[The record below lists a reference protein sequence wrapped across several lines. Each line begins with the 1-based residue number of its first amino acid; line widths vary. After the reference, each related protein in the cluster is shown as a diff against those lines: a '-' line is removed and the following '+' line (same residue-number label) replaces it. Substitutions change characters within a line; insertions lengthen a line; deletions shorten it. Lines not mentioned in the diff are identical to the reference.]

1 MKKGFL
7 LLLTL
12 LNGLELLANETASQL
27 DSVAKYVNP
36 QADVRNPIWWIAI
49 IITIILGIAY
59 FVIRHYFKGIILDGK
74 PKPAIKFLEGK
85 EKKDNIFLIKTENV
99 DIDKLV
105 AQRVQVN
112 MKLLEQKYHPK
123 CTDPYQDM
131 SLIFQANFNAAQNYN
146 ADVEDYLD
154 GMRLYYSRTLK
165 DQIFSDYLKKIDFV
179 IYAKGKKKCE
189 NLIIEIV
196 LSGDNIH
203 AYAAESRKLCKAKHD
218 VAPEKNMVDRSDHF
232 YAFFPNEQEEYEY
245 GDWRLIDY
253 SIISRYNCQTLVSG
267 FPNEDIIPS
276 FYVDTRFEQEIIVN
290 WKINGADIPEAGIN
304 GKLKLTVKNKK

>member
-1 MKKGFL
+1 MKIGFSL
-7 LLLTL
+7 LVTL

-36 QADVRNPIWWIAI
+36 QADVRNPIWWIASI
-49 IITIILGIAY
+49 STIVLGIAY

-74 PKPAIKFLEGK
+74 PKPVIKILEGN
-85 EKKDNIFLIKTENV
+85 EKKDNIFLNKTDNV

-105 AQRVQVN
+105 AQKVQDN
-112 MKLLEQKYHPK
+112 MVLLKQKYHLK

-131 SLIFQANFNAAQNYN
+131 SLIFQANFNEAQNYN

-154 GMRLYYSRTLK
+154 GMRLFYSRVLK
-165 DQIFSDYLKKIDFV
+165 DQIYSDYLKKIDFI

-189 NLIIEIV
+189 NLIIEIM
-196 LSGDNIH
+196 LSGNNVH
-203 AYAAESRKLCKAKHD
+203 AYAAESRKLCKDKHD
-218 VAPEKNMVDRSDHF
+218 VAPDKNFDDRSDHF

-245 GDWRLIDY
+245 GEWQIINY
-253 SIISRYNCQTLVSG
+253 SVTNRYNGQTLVSG
-267 FPNEDIIPS
+267 YPNKDVIPS

-290 WKINGADIPEAGIN
+290 WKINGADISEAGIT

>member
-1 MKKGFL
+1 MKRGSLFL
-7 LLLTL
+7 IML
-12 LNGLELLANETASQL
+12 LNALELLANETASQL

-36 QADVRNPIWWIAI
+36 QADVRNPIWWIASI
-49 IITIILGIAY
+49 IAIILGVSY
-59 FVIRHYFKGIILDGK
+59 FVIKHYFKGLFLDGR
-74 PKPAIKFLEGK
+74 PKPTIKILEGN
-85 EKKDNIFLIKTENV
+85 EKKNIVCLNKTDNV

-105 AQRVQVN
+105 VQKVQEN

-131 SLIFQANFNAAQNYN
+131 NLIFQANFNAAQNYN

-154 GMRLYYSRTLK
+154 GMRLFYSRTLK
-165 DQIFSDYLKKIDFV
+165 DQIYSDYLKKIDFV

-189 NLIIEIV
+189 NVIIEIL
-196 LSGDNIH
+196 LSGNNIH
-203 AYAAESRKLCKAKHD
+203 AYTSESRKLCKAKHD